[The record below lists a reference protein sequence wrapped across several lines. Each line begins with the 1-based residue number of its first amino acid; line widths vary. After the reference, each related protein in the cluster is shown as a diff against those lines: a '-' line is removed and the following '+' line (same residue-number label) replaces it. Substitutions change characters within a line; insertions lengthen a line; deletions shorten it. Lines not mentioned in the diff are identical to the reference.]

1 MSIPSSKTAKY
12 RIATSLGGLSSIRLA
27 SSVRRTVGKSPAMSS
42 ISGTDNTEAPRRLP
56 TALQRLPRPA
66 PDLRSPAKS
75 YSYPGAAG
83 MGARGRLRGRERRG
97 TRKLQAAEAAVLAGR
112 QGTSFQAKRE
122 LPSFFIPCPSRRFH
136 HRFLPLLA
144 EMLSAAAPHWSKEPF
159 HLELE
164 GVTPPAW
171 RYSRVR

>member
-1 MSIPSSKTAKY
+1 
-12 RIATSLGGLSSIRLA
+12 
-27 SSVRRTVGKSPAMSS
+27 
-42 ISGTDNTEAPRRLP
+42 
-56 TALQRLPRPA
+56 
-66 PDLRSPAKS
+66 
-75 YSYPGAAG
+75 
-83 MGARGRLRGRERRG
+83 MGAGGRLRGRGQSR
-97 TRKLQAAEAAVLAGR
+97 TRKQQAAAVLAGR

-144 EMLSAAAPHWSKEPF
+144 EMLSAAAPHWPKEPF

-171 RYSRVR
+171 RDPRAR